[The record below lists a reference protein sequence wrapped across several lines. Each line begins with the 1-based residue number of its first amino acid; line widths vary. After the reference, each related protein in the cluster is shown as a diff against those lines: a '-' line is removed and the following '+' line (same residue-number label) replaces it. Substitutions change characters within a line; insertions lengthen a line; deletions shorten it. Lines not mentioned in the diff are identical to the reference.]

1 MAELEKHLERAEKYI
16 SKGKFD
22 SAIEEYKQAYAQV
35 PQNLE
40 LLRTIADLS
49 VRAGKGGEAA
59 RHYGEL
65 FDKYGEKNDAG
76 KAVPLFRKSLQDTPQ
91 PPERYAKLGHLL
103 QRSGKSDEAIEAYRT
118 ALDLFQKAG
127 NAAGIFEALD
137 RLATLEPDNADRQI
151 TLAEQAN
158 RMGKADVAARGFLR
172 AGQLL
177 RPDDLDRA
185 VEFLERAYELNS
197 ERSTALS
204 LAHARLD
211 QGKPHEAAELLLPLY
226 GGSDQDP
233 ALLETLAAAL
243 LADNRL
249 AEAEEVLEVFYQ
261 AKPDGYEKLFE
272 LSDLYCKAAQ
282 PEKCVE
288 LLRRIKERLFAAQ
301 HQRHFIGRL
310 EEVFKANDTVIPLA
324 EFAATTFN
332 ELNQENR
339 YNMVLVS
346 LYDLYHQAQ
355 EFKRAA
361 ETLERL
367 IDIDP
372 YDFNNVKR
380 LEKLR
385 GKVEETRIRAI
396 GSRINS
402 AATVPGQAPASA
414 LAGEEEEV
422 DISKLDPGRRKAL
435 LEDMIVQVE
444 IFLQYSLRAKA
455 IEKLETVFKHFPGE
469 EGRNDRLFRLYEM
482 AQFFPPGFKSPT
494 PQAQGVPAAAAPPP
508 PPAPAPAAAPPT
520 ETVSDLA
527 KISEITHA
535 LYRQS
540 TPKTVLHTAVS
551 EIGKHLRASRCL
563 GALGKA
569 GKPPS
574 TAVEYCSPGVPQSPG
589 PAVMKLL
596 ALIGQ
601 MNLDP
606 ETGAVMD
613 INLTPE
619 LAQLGAQAVLAM
631 PLINKETHEA
641 EGLIALSQADRPRNW
656 KPNEVYLLKAVT
668 DQVVTA
674 IANIKLRTLMKRLSV
689 SDDASGLLPR
699 GSYLDC
705 LVNEAKRAR
714 TQGTPLVVALLE
726 LDKGSALLRQLGDSV
741 LHGFMQQAGEAVLG
755 SVRQTDIAFRY
766 TSTTVAVLLGDTT
779 AEKARPAVDKL
790 RAKLSTLT
798 LPGGKDS
805 AMFSAGISEAAI
817 RPDYDPV
824 DIVTDLINRAE
835 FSLDEARQKGNA
847 VVVR

>member
-1 MAELEKHLERAEKYI
+1 MGDLDKHLERAEKYV

-22 SAIEEYKQAYAQV
+22 SAVEEYKQAYAQV
-35 PQNLE
+35 PHNLD
-40 LLRTIADLS
+40 LLRTIADLT
-49 VRAGKGGEAA
+49 VRAGNRSEAV
-59 RHYGEL
+59 RYYGEL
-65 FDKYGEKNDAG
+65 FDKYGEKNDAN
-76 KAVPLFRKSLQDTPQ
+76 KAIPLFRKNLQETPQ
-91 PPERYAKLGHLL
+91 PPERHAKLGHLL
-103 QRSGKSDEAIEAYRT
+103 QRNGKSDEAVEAYNT
-118 ALDLFQKAG
+118 AHDLFQKAG
-127 NAAGIFEALD
+127 NASGIFECLD
-137 RLATLEPDNADRQI
+137 RLATLEPDNSARQLS
-151 TLAEQAN
+151 LAEQAN
-158 RMGKADVAARGFLR
+158 RMGKADVAARGYLR

-185 VEFLERAYELNS
+185 VELLERAYELNS

-204 LAHARLD
+204 LAQARLD
-211 QGKPHEAAELLLPLY
+211 QGKPHQAAELLMPLY
-226 GGSDQDP
+226 GGNDQDP
-233 ALLETLAAAL
+233 ALLETLATAL

-249 AEAEEVLEVFYQ
+249 GEAEEILEVFYQ
-261 AKPDGYEKLFE
+261 AKPNGYEKLFE
-272 LSDLYCKAAQ
+272 LCDLYCKAKT
-282 PEKCVE
+282 PGKCVE
-288 LLRRIKERLFAAQ
+288 LLLRLKQRLFEAE
-301 HQRHFIGRL
+301 RHREFVTKL
-310 EEVFKANDTVIPLA
+310 ENVFKANDAIIELA

-339 YNMVLVS
+339 YNMVLMS
-346 LYDLYHQAQ
+346 LYDLYYDAQ
-355 EFKRAA
+355 DFKRAA
-361 ETLERL
+361 DTLERL

-385 GKVEETRIRAI
+385 GKVDDKRTRAI

-402 AATVPGQAPASA
+402 AATVPGQAQ
-414 LAGEEEEV
+414 AGGTGEAEEEV

-444 IFLQYSLRAKA
+444 IFTQYSLRAKA
-455 IEKLETVFKHFPGE
+455 IEKLETIFKHFPGE
-469 EGRNDRLFRLYEM
+469 EARNDRLFRLYEA

-494 PQAQGVPAAAAPPP
+494 PHGQAVPAAAAAPPP
-508 PPAPAPAAAPPT
+508 PAAAPAAAPPM

-563 GALGKA
+563 GALGKE

-574 TAVEYCSPGVPQSPG
+574 AAVEYCSPGVPQSPG

-596 ALIGQ
+596 GLIGQ

-619 LAQLGAQAVLAM
+619 LASVGAQAVLAI
-631 PLINKETHEA
+631 PLINKESHES

-689 SDDASGLLPR
+689 SDDAGGLLPR

-726 LDKGSALLRQLGDSV
+726 LDKSSALLRLVGDPT
-741 LHGFMQQAGEAVLG
+741 LHAFMQQAGEAVLG

-766 TSTTVAVLLGDTT
+766 TSTSVAVLLGDTT
-779 AEKARPAVDKL
+779 VEKARPAVDKL
-790 RAKLSTLT
+790 LSKLGALK
-798 LPGGKDS
+798 LPGDKDS
-805 AMFSAGISEAAI
+805 VTFSAGVSEAAI

-824 DIVTDLINRAE
+824 DIVTDLVNRAE

-847 VVVR
+847 VVIR

>member
-1 MAELEKHLERAEKYI
+1 L
-16 SKGKFD
+16 
-22 SAIEEYKQAYAQV
+22 KQR
-35 PQNLE
+35 L
-40 LLRTIADLS
+40 
-49 VRAGKGGEAA
+49 
-59 RHYGEL
+59 
-65 FDKYGEKNDAG
+65 
-76 KAVPLFRKSLQDTPQ
+76 
-91 PPERYAKLGHLL
+91 
-103 QRSGKSDEAIEAYRT
+103 
-118 ALDLFQKAG
+118 
-127 NAAGIFEALD
+127 FEA
-137 RLATLEPDNADRQI
+137 
-151 TLAEQAN
+151 
-158 RMGKADVAARGFLR
+158 
-172 AGQLL
+172 
-177 RPDDLDRA
+177 
-185 VEFLERAYELNS
+185 ERH
-197 ERSTALS
+197 RDFVT
-204 LAHARLD
+204 
-211 QGKPHEAAELLLPLY
+211 K
-226 GGSDQDP
+226 
-233 ALLETLAAAL
+233 
-243 LADNRL
+243 
-249 AEAEEVLEVFYQ
+249 
-261 AKPDGYEKLFE
+261 
-272 LSDLYCKAAQ
+272 
-282 PEKCVE
+282 
-288 LLRRIKERLFAAQ
+288 
-301 HQRHFIGRL
+301 L
-310 EEVFKANDTVIPLA
+310 EEVFKANDAIIELA

-339 YNMVLVS
+339 YNMVLMS
-346 LYDLYHQAQ
+346 LYDLYYDAGD
-355 EFKRAA
+355 FKRAA
-361 ETLERL
+361 DTLERL

-380 LEKLR
+380 LDKLR
-385 GKVEETRIRAI
+385 GKVDDKRSRAI
-396 GSRINS
+396 GSRINA
-402 AATVPGQAPASA
+402 AATVPGQAPA
-414 LAGEEEEV
+414 AGMGEEEEEV

-444 IFLQYSLRAKA
+444 IFTQYSLRAKA
-455 IEKLETVFKHFPGE
+455 IEKLETIFKHFPGE
-469 EGRNDRLFRLYEM
+469 EARNDRLFRLYEL
-482 AQFFPPGFKSPT
+482 AQFFPPGFKNPT
-494 PQAQGVPAAAAPPP
+494 PQGQAVPAAAAPPP
-508 PPAPAPAAAPPT
+508 PPPAQSAAAAPPI

-569 GKPPS
+569 GKPAS

-589 PAVMKLL
+589 PAVVKLL
-596 ALIGQ
+596 GLIGQ

-619 LAQLGAQAVLAM
+619 LASVGAQAVLAM
-631 PLINKETHEA
+631 PLINKESHEA

-689 SDDASGLLPR
+689 SDDAGGLLPR

-726 LDKGSALLRQLGDSV
+726 LDKASALLRQVGDPT
-741 LHGFMQQAGEAVLG
+741 LHAFMQQAGEAVLG

-766 TSTTVAVLLGDTT
+766 TSTSVAVLLGDTT
-779 AEKARPAVDKL
+779 VEKARPAVDKL
-790 RAKLSTLT
+790 RGKLSSLK
-798 LPGGKDS
+798 LPGNKDS
-805 AMFSAGISEAAI
+805 VTFSAGVSEAAI

-835 FSLDEARQKGNA
+835 FSLDEARQKGDA

>member
-1 MAELEKHLERAEKYI
+1 M
-16 SKGKFD
+16 
-22 SAIEEYKQAYAQV
+22 
-35 PQNLE
+35 
-40 LLRTIADLS
+40 
-49 VRAGKGGEAA
+49 
-59 RHYGEL
+59 RHYGDL
-65 FDKYGEKNDAG
+65 FDKYGEKNDAN
-76 KAVPLFRKSLQDTPQ
+76 KAIPLFRKNLQDSPQ
-91 PPERYAKLGHLL
+91 PPERYAKLGSLL
-103 QRSGKSDEAIEAYRT
+103 QRNGKSEEAIEAYNT

-127 NAAGIFEALD
+127 NAAGIFESLD
-137 RLATLEPDNADRQI
+137 RLATLEPDNAARQI
-151 TLAEQAN
+151 SLAEQAN
-158 RMGKADVAARGFLR
+158 RMGKADVAARGYLR

-204 LAHARLD
+204 LAQARLD
-211 QGKPHEAAELLLPLY
+211 QGKPHQAAELLLPLY
-226 GGSDQDP
+226 AGNDQDP
-233 ALLETLAAAL
+233 ALLETLATAL

-249 AEAEEVLEVFYQ
+249 GEAEEILEVLYQ
-261 AKPDGYEKLFE
+261 AKPNGYEKLFE
-272 LSDLYCKAAQ
+272 LSDLYCKAKTPA
-282 PEKCVE
+282 KCVE
-288 LLRRIKERLFAAQ
+288 LLGRLKQRLFEAER
-301 HQRHFIGRL
+301 HRHFVTKL
-310 EEVFKANDTVIPLA
+310 EEVFKANDAVIELA
-324 EFAATTFN
+324 EFAAVTFN

-339 YNMVLVS
+339 YNMVLMS
-346 LYDLYHQAQ
+346 LYDLYYGAG
-355 EFKRAA
+355 EFQRAA
-361 ETLERL
+361 DTLERL

-385 GKVEETRIRAI
+385 GKVDDKRSRSI

-402 AATVPGQAPASA
+402 AATVPGQAQASGT
-414 LAGEEEEV
+414 GEDEEEV

-444 IFLQYSLRAKA
+444 IFTQYSLRAKA
-455 IEKLETVFKHFPGE
+455 VEKLETIFKHFPGE
-469 EGRNDRLFRLYEM
+469 EARNDRLFRLYEA

-494 PQAQGVPAAAAPPP
+494 PHGQAVSAAAAAPPP
-508 PPAPAPAAAPPT
+508 PAAAPAAAPPM
-520 ETVSDLA
+520 EAVSDLA

-563 GALGKA
+563 GALGKE

-574 TAVEYCSPGVPQSPG
+574 AAVEYCSPGVPQSPG
-589 PAVMKLL
+589 PAVVKLL
-596 ALIGQ
+596 GLIGQ

-619 LAQLGAQAVLAM
+619 LASVGAQAVLAM
-631 PLINKETHEA
+631 PLINKDSHEA
-641 EGLIALSQADRPRNW
+641 EGLIALTQADRPRNW
-656 KPNEVYLLKAVT
+656 KANEVYLLKAVT

-689 SDDASGLLPR
+689 SDDASGLLAR

-705 LVNEAKRAR
+705 LVNEAKRSR

-726 LDKGSALLRQLGDSV
+726 LDKSSALLRQVGDPT
-741 LHGFMQQAGEAVLG
+741 LHAFMQQAGEAVLG

-766 TSTTVAVLLGDTT
+766 TSTSVAILLGDTT
-779 AEKARPAVDKL
+779 VEKARPAVDKL
-790 RAKLSTLT
+790 RAKLAALK
-798 LPGGKDS
+798 LPGNKDS
-805 AMFSAGISEAAI
+805 VTFSAGLSEAAI

-824 DIVTDLINRAE
+824 DIVTDLVNRAE